1 MMNTYEVVTTP
12 RVFEI
17 VMVNMNFPHWAIA
30 ELGVDTTSHLFRTY
44 REAFNA
50 LQDALEADPEV
61 KVYNIQCKGA

>member
-1 MMNTYEVVTTP
+1 MKNTYEVVTTP

-17 VMVNMNFPHWAIA
+17 VMMQSKFPYWAIA
-30 ELGVDTTSHLFRTY
+30 EQGVDTTSHLFRTY

-61 KVYNIQCKGA
+61 KVYNI

>member
-1 MMNTYEVVTTP
+1 MMTTYEVVTTP

-30 ELGVDTTSHLFRTY
+30 EQGVDTTSHLFRTS

-50 LQDALEADPEV
+50 LLDALEADPEV
-61 KVYNIQCKGA
+61 KVYNI

>member
-1 MMNTYEVVTTP
+1 MVDTN

-17 VMVNMNFPHWAIA
+17 VMLQGKFPYWAIA
-30 ELGVDTTSHLFRTY
+30 EKGVDTTSHLFKTY

-61 KVYNIQCKGA
+61 KVYNIN